1 MPAIVHPGTRR
12 SARDGFTLVE
22 IVVVLIMLAI
32 VAALAFPKLD
42 FQKYRVDAAVQG
54 LRTTLMQAQ
63 RTALVRQYDV
73 IVTIDTAHNTLRWY
87 EDANNDGIIQA
98 SEHQR
103 AYPLN
108 DGVKFAI
115 PPVGLDSTVHSAVIG
130 SQLGTL
136 GGLPSVTFHRD
147 GAASTD
153 LELYIAGP
161 ANPTVTYR
169 AIRLTQGTGR
179 TDMYRYN
186 SQAGIWQVGGLN

>member
-1 MPAIVHPGTRR
+1 MPATVHSWTRR
-12 SARDGFTLVE
+12 SARQGFTLVE
-22 IVVVLIMLAI
+22 IVVVLVMLA
-32 VAALAFPKLD
+32 VFAALAFPKLD

-73 IVTIDTAHNTLRWY
+73 IITIDTAHNTLRWF
-87 EDANNDGIIQA
+87 EDANNDGIIQP

>member
-1 MPAIVHPGTRR
+1 MAKTVLRLTRPR
-12 SARDGFTLVE
+12 ARAAFTLVE
-22 IVVVLIMLAI
+22 VVVVLVMLAI
-32 VAALAFPKLD
+32 MAALVYPKLD

-54 LRTTLMQAQ
+54 LRTVLMQAQ
-63 RTALVRQYDV
+63 RTALTRQYDV

-87 EDANNDGIIQA
+87 EDANDDGVIQP

-108 DGVKFAI
+108 DGVKFAV
-115 PPVGLDSTVHSAVIG
+115 PPVGIDSTVHASVVG
-130 SQLGTL
+130 SLLGTL
-136 GGLPSVTFHRD
+136 GGLPAVTFHRD

-153 LELYIAGP
+153 LELYISGP

-186 SQAGIWQVGGLN
+186 SQAGVWQVGGPN